1 MTAKTVCHIG
11 PIHDDGGMAAVIDSI
26 SSMDIEGWTSLCL
39 NSYNRNPFWS
49 RFSLVPTVLNKL
61 STSLKK
67 QDLDAVHI
75 HVTHG
80 MSWFRKHF
88 FIRWCIKKNVPLIL
102 HIHSGRPQ
110 EVIRKAMKILDKT
123 KNSNLVKVVVLE
135 NRWLDHFPSDY
146 RDRVSIIHNAPRPL
160 FASNSVSNEN
170 LTFGVFCRPVKHKR
184 HDIALKALNAL
195 REKDIQVKMIV
206 TGNPFDDP
214 PSWVEQHGWVST
226 DELRTIMEK
235 CRFLLQTSQSEGS
248 SMSVIEAMSMGLL
261 PIVSEASSET
271 VGDHGVVVKGEDPLE
286 WASVIES
293 EIIRIQD
300 NKNGAKELRNPY
312 NRAEIAAA
320 WRTIYDSSVH
330 QG

>member
-1 MTAKTVCHIG
+1 M
-11 PIHDDGGMAAVIDSI
+11 
-26 SSMDIEGWTSLCL
+26 
-39 NSYNRNPFWS
+39 
-49 RFSLVPTVLNKL
+49 LNKL

-67 QDLDAVHI
+67 QNLDAVHI

-110 EVIRKAMKILDKT
+110 EVIRKAMRLLDKT
-123 KNSNLVKVVVLE
+123 KNSNLVKIVVLE

-160 FASNSVSNEN
+160 FTSNSVSNED

-184 HDIALKALNAL
+184 HDIALKALKAL

-206 TGNPFDDP
+206 TGTPFDDP

>member
-11 PIHDDGGMAAVIDSI
+11 PMHDDGGMAAVIDSI
-26 SSMDIEGWTSLCL
+26 TSMDIGGWTPLCL

-49 RFSLVPTVLNKL
+49 RLSLVPSVLNKL
-61 STSLKK
+61 SSLLKK
-67 QDLDAVHI
+67 QNLDAVHI

-110 EVIRKAMKILDKT
+110 EVIRKAMRVLDKT
-123 KNSNLVKVVVLE
+123 KDSNLVKVVVLE

-146 RDRVSIIHNAPRPL
+146 RNRVSIIHNAPRPL
-160 FASNSVSNEN
+160 FASNPRSNEN
-170 LTFGVFCRPVKHKR
+170 LTFGIFCRPVKHKR
-184 HDIALKALNAL
+184 HDIALEALKAL
-195 REKDIQVKMIV
+195 RKKGIQVKMIA

-214 PSWVEQHGWVST
+214 PNWVEQHGWVST
-226 DELRTIMEK
+226 DDLRIIMEK

-248 SMSVIEAMSMGLL
+248 SMSVIESISMGLL
-261 PIVSEASSET
+261 PIVSAASSET
-271 VGDHGVVVKGEDPLE
+271 VGDLGVVVKGEDPLE
-286 WASVIES
+286 WASVIER

-300 NKNGAKELRNPY
+300 NKNGAKELKNPY
-312 NRAEIAAA
+312 DRSEIAAA
-320 WRTIYDSSVH
+320 WRAIYDSSVH